1 MQSALLRLPGLDGS
15 DLFSTISGWPSPNFS
30 VLLNWPAAGCHVA
43 WEGGA
48 VAGPL
53 SPVLHSPRVQSTR
66 SLAVW
71 GVLMSSYL
79 WVNSWAQA
87 QKSGSEL
94 HCHFCKSPLCSLA
107 SGKPF

>member
-1 MQSALLRLPGLDGS
+1 MQSALLRLPGLDGP

-30 VLLNWPAAGCHVA
+30 VLLNWPAVGCHVA

-53 SPVLHSPRVQSTR
+53 SPVLHHPRVTGC
-66 SLAVW
+66 V

-87 QKSGSEL
+87 QKSGSDL
-94 HCHFCKSPLCSLA
+94 R
-107 SGKPF
+107 